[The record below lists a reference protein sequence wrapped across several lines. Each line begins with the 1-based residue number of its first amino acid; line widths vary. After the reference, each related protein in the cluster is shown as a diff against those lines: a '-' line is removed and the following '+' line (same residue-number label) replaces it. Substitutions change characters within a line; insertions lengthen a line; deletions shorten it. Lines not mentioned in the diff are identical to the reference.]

1 MEPESQ
7 ESTDTKI
14 TRPSC
19 VDVMSTAK
27 WTRMPGKDVRWH
39 TSEAQ
44 SQKLTEFAGELGA
57 IDEFTSTNGVHA
69 IHVLICSDG
78 GVISYE
84 LGDGKWLHT
93 LQMKTIFRQRVF
105 EMNLVPIEKL
115 GQYLNDAKN
124 TLQSN
129 DTEI

>member
-1 MEPESQ
+1 MEPELN
-7 ESTDTKI
+7 ESSNTEI
-14 TRPSC
+14 ARPDC
-19 VDVMSTAK
+19 ADVMSTTK

-39 TSEAQ
+39 ANEAQ
-44 SQKLTEFAGELGA
+44 SQKLSEFAGELGA
-57 IDEFTSTNGVHA
+57 IDEFVSANGIHA
-69 IHVLICSDG
+69 IHVLICADG

-84 LGDGKWLHT
+84 TGGGKWLHT

-124 TLQSN
+124 TEQNPDSQ
-129 DTEI
+129 E